1 MSREHLATYLNDHLA
16 GSFIAVEILEHL
28 ESEAT
33 DLIQD
38 LGALKAEIEADRR
51 QLKELLDRL
60 GISESRVR
68 KVTSWI
74 TEQVTEAKFEADD
87 ESRGTLRRLE
97 RLEALALGIDGKS
110 ALWQALKAAA
120 ELAPELRQMDYEQL
134 VQRAQQQRSRVEM
147 LRVQAARV
155 ALPPLS

>member
-74 TEQVTEAKFEADD
+74 AEQVTEAKFEADD

>member
-16 GSFIAVEILEHL
+16 GSLIAVQILEHL

-97 RLEALALGIDGKS
+97 RLESLALGIDGKS